1 MRKLSTLVL
10 VLLSLSVFLSACG
23 GTAPPSEMILATT
36 TSTADTGL
44 LDALLPKFEQQFN
57 AKVKVIAVGTGEAI
71 AMGQKGDADVLLVHN
86 RTAEDQFMKDGYG
99 SIRKDVMYNDFVLVG
114 PKTDPGK
121 VKGME
126 IIAALQAIA
135 GSKDA
140 IFVSRGDKSGTN
152 SKELA
157 LWKKA
162 SITPTAAPMQYL
174 STGQGMGETLRIT
187 TEKQGYTL
195 ADRGTWL
202 ATEKTLDLQIVS
214 EKSKDLFNPYGVIVV
229 NPAKFPKVN
238 AKMAEEFAN
247 WITSPEIQKFIGEFG
262 KDKYGQALFVPNA
275 SP

>member
-1 MRKLSTLVL
+1 MRKFSTLVL
-10 VLLSLSVFLSACG
+10 VLVSWSVFLSACS

-44 LDALLPKFEQQFN
+44 LDALLPQFEQQFN

-86 RTAEDQFMKDGYG
+86 RTTEDQFMKDGNG
-99 SIRKDVMYNDFVLVG
+99 SIRKDVMANDFVLVG
-114 PKTDPGK
+114 PKTDPAQA
-121 VKGME
+121 KGLE
-126 IIAALQAIA
+126 IIAALQTIA
-135 GSKDA
+135 ESKDA
-140 IFVSRGDKSGTN
+140 IFVSRGDKSGTH

-162 SITPTAAPMQYL
+162 SITPTTASMQYL
-174 STGQGMGETLRIT
+174 STGQSMGETLRIT

-229 NPAKFPKVN
+229 NPAKFPKGT
-238 AKMAEEFAN
+238 AKLAEEFAN

-275 SP
+275 GP

>member
-1 MRKLSTLVL
+1 MRKLSILVL
-10 VLLSLSVFLSACG
+10 VLLSLTLFLSTCG
-23 GTAPPSEMILATT
+23 GTTAPSEMILATT

-44 LDALLPKFEQQFN
+44 LDALLPKFEQEFN
-57 AKVKVIAVGTGEAI
+57 ATVKVIAVGTGEAI

-86 RTAEDQFMKDGYG
+86 RTAEDQFMKDGNG
-99 SIRKDVMYNDFVLVG
+99 SIRKDVMYNDFLLVG
-114 PKTDPGK
+114 PKTDPAQA
-121 VKGME
+121 KGLE

-135 GSKDA
+135 ESKDA

-162 SITPTAAPMQYL
+162 SITPTTASMQYL

-214 EKSKDLFNPYGVIVV
+214 EKSNDLFNPYGVIVV

-238 AKMAEEFAN
+238 AKLAEEFAN

-262 KDKYGQALFVPNA
+262 KDKYGQALFVPSA
-275 SP
+275 GP

>member
-1 MRKLSTLVL
+1 MRKFSTLVL
-10 VLLSLSVFLSACG
+10 VLLSWSVFLSACS

-162 SITPTAAPMQYL
+162 SITPTTAPMQYL

>member
-1 MRKLSTLVL
+1 MV
-10 VLLSLSVFLSACG
+10 
-23 GTAPPSEMILATT
+23 
-36 TSTADTGL
+36 
-44 LDALLPKFEQQFN
+44 
-57 AKVKVIAVGTGEAI
+57 
-71 AMGQKGDADVLLVHN
+71 
-86 RTAEDQFMKDGYG
+86 
-99 SIRKDVMYNDFVLVG
+99 NDFVLVG
-114 PKTDPGK
+114 PKTDPAK
-121 VKGME
+121 AKGLE

-140 IFVSRGDKSGTN
+140 IFVSRSDTSGTN

-162 SITPTAAPMQYL
+162 SIIPTAASMQYL

>member
-1 MRKLSTLVL
+1 MRKCSTLVL
-10 VLLSLSVFLSACG
+10 VLLSLSLFLSACG
-23 GTAPPSEMILATT
+23 GATPPSEIILATT

-44 LDALLPKFEQQFN
+44 LDALLPQFEQQFN

-99 SIRKDVMYNDFVLVG
+99 SIRKDVMVNDFVLVG
-114 PKTDPGK
+114 PKTDPAK
-121 VKGME
+121 VQGLE

-162 SITPTAAPMQYL
+162 SITPTTASMQYL

-195 ADRGTWL
+195 VDRGTWL

-214 EKSKDLFNPYGVIVV
+214 EKSQDLFNPYGVIVV

-247 WITSPEIQKFIGEFG
+247 WITSPEVQKFIGEFG
-262 KDKYGQALFVPNA
+262 KDKYGQALFVPNT

>member
-10 VLLSLSVFLSACG
+10 VLLSLSIFLSACG
-23 GTAPPSEMILATT
+23 GTTPPSEMILATT

-114 PKTDPGK
+114 PKTDPGN

-162 SITPTAAPMQYL
+162 SITPTTASMQYL

-262 KDKYGQALFVPNA
+262 KDKYGQALFVPNT

>member
-1 MRKLSTLVL
+1 MRKCSTLVL
-10 VLLSLSVFLSACG
+10 VLLSLSLFLSACG
-23 GTAPPSEMILATT
+23 GATPPSEIILATT

-44 LDALLPKFEQQFN
+44 LDALLPQFEQQFN

-114 PKTDPGK
+114 PKTDPAK
-121 VKGME
+121 VQGLE

-152 SKELA
+152 SKELT

-162 SITPTAAPMQYL
+162 SITPTTASMQYL

-262 KDKYGQALFVPNA
+262 KDKYGQALFVPNT

>member
-1 MRKLSTLVL
+1 
-10 VLLSLSVFLSACG
+10 
-23 GTAPPSEMILATT
+23 MILATT

-44 LDALLPKFEQQFN
+44 LDVLLPQFEQQFN

-86 RTAEDQFMKDGYG
+86 RTAEDQFMKDGNG

-114 PKTDPGK
+114 PKADPAT
-121 VKGME
+121 VKGLE

-140 IFVSRGDKSGTN
+140 IFVSRGDTSGTN

-162 SITPTAAPMQYL
+162 SITPTTASIQYL

-202 ATEKTLDLQIVS
+202 ATEKSLDLQIVS
-214 EKSKDLFNPYGVIVV
+214 EKSQDLFNPYGVIVV